1 MDKTG
6 QVVDV
11 EIPESVEDTSPAEES
26 RRALEG
32 RHEVGTL
39 GVLQGQIA
47 DSVEQGSIGESN
59 AAGKTSVDL
68 ADEVVVETA
77 AAAAVDFADSAG
89 SAVEVEVEL
98 VDAAGAF
105 ELAATT

>member
-1 MDKTG
+1 MDKIG

-11 EIPESVEDTSPAEES
+11 RTLGPVEDTSPAEGS

-32 RHEVGTL
+32 RHEAGTL
-39 GVLQGQIA
+39 AGLQGQIA
-47 DSVEQGSIGESN
+47 DSVEWGSIGESTV
-59 AAGKTSVDL
+59 AAETSVDL
-68 ADEVVVETA
+68 ADEVVAET

-89 SAVEVEVEL
+89 SAVEFEM
-98 VDAAGAF
+98 

>member
-1 MDKTG
+1 MEKIG

-11 EIPESVEDTSPAEES
+11 RMLGPGEDTSPAEGS

-32 RHEVGTL
+32 RHEAGTL
-39 GVLQGQIA
+39 AGLQGQIA
-47 DSVEQGSIGESN
+47 DSVEWGSIGESTV
-59 AAGKTSVDL
+59 AAETSVDL
-68 ADEVVVETA
+68 ADEVVAETAAA

-89 SAVEVEVEL
+89 SAVEVEI
-98 VDAAGAF
+98 